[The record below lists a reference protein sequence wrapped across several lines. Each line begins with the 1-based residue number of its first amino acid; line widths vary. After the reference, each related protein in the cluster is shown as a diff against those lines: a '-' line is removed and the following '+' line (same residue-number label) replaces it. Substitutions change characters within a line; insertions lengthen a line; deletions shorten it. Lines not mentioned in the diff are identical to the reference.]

1 MIFKRREKPSLLY
14 RIREFFAPRK
24 GFWRGM
30 DYIGK
35 RMRRLPD
42 SPHRIAL
49 GFACGAV
56 ASFTPFFGFHFFVAA
71 GIAWALRA
79 NIVASLFGTIVG
91 NPLTFPFISGIA
103 LWLGRRMLGEGGNGG
118 SDFDAITHAFGQAFS
133 SIWGTIQHWFG
144 YGPTMLDGV
153 IAFFYDVFLPYLVG
167 GIGPG
172 LLCGVIFY
180 VVLQPLITAYQRRR
194 RAKLEEIQAR
204 HRKALHDELAAYGTN
219 DGREGDH
226 A

>member
-1 MIFKRREKPSLLY
+1 MIFKRRNKPSILY
-14 RIREFFAPRK
+14 RLREFFAPRK

-30 DYIGK
+30 DYISK

-71 GIAWALRA
+71 GIAWALRC
-79 NIVASLFGTIVG
+79 NVIASLFGTIVG
-91 NPLTFPFISGIA
+91 NPLSFPFISGLS
-103 LWLGRRMLGEGGNGG
+103 LWLGRRILGEDGGQG

-133 SIWGTIQHWFG
+133 SIWGTVKHWFG

-153 IAFFYDVFLPYLVG
+153 IAFFYDLFLPYLVG
-167 GIGPG
+167 GFGPG
-172 LLCGVIFY
+172 LLSGIAFY
-180 VVLQPLITAYQRRR
+180 FTLKPLISAYQRRR
-194 RAKLEEIQAR
+194 RAKLEEIQAK
-204 HRKALHDELAAYGTN
+204 HRDALEKQLSAYGAR
-219 DGREGDH
+219 DGRKGDH